1 MTQESRPEAVP
12 LPSAWADPWRA
23 EPAIPRSIVELL
35 ADSVLDT
42 ELAAL
47 LWLLVEARLPVVV
60 AGPFGAGRT
69 TLLTALLDFLPADAR
84 PVPLAGAEEDFD
96 WLPEAP
102 ELGWRRERTGA
113 PRERTGPA
121 RGRGAAASP
130 GNTVLMVRELGG
142 RPPAGTW
149 GPRARIVIRALA
161 VGYGMAATMIGGGLE
176 DVFAALHAAPVGADD
191 DELARLGLVLV
202 VNAFPAETAGRE
214 PRRRVVAVHY
224 VRPVVRDAH
233 GHVQRLPPAVLAA
246 HEPRTD
252 RLEHFAWGIVGEL
265 AGRTGRPA
273 IDFEREQAQRAGYLA
288 GLVAG
293 GISEPDAVRAA
304 IAGYRGTEGGRPA

>member
-12 LPSAWADPWRA
+12 LPSAWAAPWRA
-23 EPAIPRSIVELL
+23 EPASPRSIVELL
-35 ADSVLDT
+35 AAGVLDT

-47 LWLLVEARLPVVV
+47 LWLLVEARLPIVV

-113 PRERTGPA
+113 A

-161 VGYGMAATMIGGGLE
+161 VGYGMAATMIAGGLE
-176 DVFAALHAAPVGADD
+176 DVFATLHAAPVSADD

-202 VNAFPAETAGRE
+202 VNAFPDETASRE
-214 PRRRVVAVHY
+214 PRRRVVAAHY

-265 AGRTGRPA
+265 AGRTGRPS

-293 GISEPDAVRAA
+293 GISDPDDVRAA
-304 IAGYRGTEGGRPA
+304 IAGYRGTEGDRPA